1 MYRKNK
7 LLVVV
12 ILFCFLTWANANT
25 IDLICT
31 TGKLCS
37 FELQKIV
44 DSNQAHRCCKQNN
57 GKNNTLTDKS
67 NANNNPKCG
76 DFSSKLETYI
86 KQDVKTVHT
95 NVGFVT
101 NIIIPQSVCT
111 AIILH
116 SNFSSYQTKLSNPAI
131 FLKSC
136 SFLS

>member
-7 LLVVV
+7 ILIVV

-25 IDLICT
+25 IHLICT

-37 FELQKIV
+37 IELQKIIET
-44 DSNQAHRCCKQNN
+44 NQAHHCCKKNSRE
-57 GKNNTLTDKS
+57 NNTKV
-67 NANNNPKCG
+67 NKNQECG

-95 NVGFVT
+95 NAGFVT

-111 AIILH
+111 SIILH
-116 SNFSSYQTKLSNPAI
+116 SNFSPYKTKLSNPAI
-131 FLKSC
+131 FLKNC